1 MNVKPTPALAI
12 IAAAVLAAGCS
23 SSPAQN
29 TRGLGG
35 GDYAR
40 AQARSVAHVEEGI
53 VQTVRA
59 VRLDAAETGAKNAI
73 IPAVGALAG
82 GALGSQVGK
91 GDGKTVAAVLGALA
105 GGYAGHAV
113 QQSRD
118 SLVGLEITVR
128 TSSRLLV
135 VTQADEGIGF
145 RAGDRVRV
153 INDGRVWRVAP
164 Q

>member
-1 MNVKPTPALAI
+1 MPKPLIATLILLALA
-12 IAAAVLAAGCS
+12 ATGC
-23 SSPAQN
+23 AQ
-29 TRGLGG
+29 TTPRTAGLGG

-40 AQARSVAHVEEGI
+40 TQARTAQAVEYGTI
-53 VQTVRA
+53 DSVRA
-59 VRLDAAETGAKNAI
+59 VKLDASQGGAGSAVA
-73 IPAVGALAG
+73 PALGAVAG
-82 GALGSQVGK
+82 GALGSTVGK
-91 GDGKTVAAVLGALA
+91 GNGKTVAAVLGALA

-118 SLVGLEITVR
+118 SLTGLEITVR
-128 TSSRLLV
+128 TPSRLLV